1 MFTFRKIRTEDYEL
15 IFKWRISHAVNQFMA
30 TDMPPDYQRHVW
42 FFEKADPAMY
52 WLVCDGK
59 KPIGVINLADYV
71 PRHRRTSFGFY
82 IGDTEE
88 WLKGPW
94 VLPEFYNYVFNNR
107 GIDKIMAEVLMIN
120 TNMIEIHYRHGYDN
134 VGIQRH
140 HVYKNE
146 TWHDCVLL
154 ELRKDK
160 WREQGFNESIGEFKF

>member
-1 MFTFRKIRTEDYEL
+1 
-15 IFKWRISHAVNQFMA
+15 
-30 TDMPPDYQRHVW
+30 
-42 FFEKADPAMY
+42 
-52 WLVCDGK
+52 
-59 KPIGVINLADYV
+59 
-71 PRHRRTSFGFY
+71 
-82 IGDTEE
+82 
-88 WLKGPW
+88 
-94 VLPEFYNYVFNNR
+94 
-107 GIDKIMAEVLMIN
+107 MAEVLMIN